1 MFGKKH
7 LNINFADLNQQKKK
21 KKKCLR
27 RFKDVHKKPS
37 VILTCSRCTMQKT

>member
-21 KKKCLR
+21 KKK
-27 RFKDVHKKPS
+27 KMPAK
-37 VILTCSRCTMQKT
+37 I

>member
-21 KKKCLR
+21 KNACEDLKMYTKSHL
-27 RFKDVHKKPS
+27 
-37 VILTCSRCTMQKT
+37 